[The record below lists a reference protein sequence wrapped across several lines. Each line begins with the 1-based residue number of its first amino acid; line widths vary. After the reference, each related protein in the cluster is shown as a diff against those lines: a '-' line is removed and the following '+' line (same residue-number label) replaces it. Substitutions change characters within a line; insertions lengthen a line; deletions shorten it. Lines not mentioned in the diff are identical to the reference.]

1 MAGDV
6 VAVFTFI
13 ILDTSV
19 KALVKDSSK
28 NLVKNSVKTSVRDSV
43 STSVKGSVNTSVT
56 DWVNSMVTDWVK
68 DSAKAHTAFLCH
80 KDTHTTMPTLEGA
93 NPYIMPTGHPH
104 GMIPGQYQTPM
115 GQFVGQH
122 QPGFASGTRLGG
134 GRGRRRR
141 AAYMEPYQEGGFSRS
156 RRRR

>member
-6 VAVFTFI
+6 IAVFTFI
-13 ILDTSV
+13 LLDTSV
-19 KALVKDSSK
+19 KTLVKDSNKSS
-28 NLVKNSVKTSVRDSV
+28 VENSVKTLVEDSV
-43 STSVKGSVNTSVT
+43 STSVSTLVKDS
-56 DWVNSMVTDWVK
+56 VK

-115 GQFVGQH
+115 GQFVGQN

-134 GRGRRRR
+134 GRGRRRS
-141 AAYMEPYQEGGFSRS
+141 AYMEPYQEGGFSRS